1 MQKSNKRTAKPIK
14 DRLKEEEKLHPLPVL
29 SDFCDSYH
37 LHEVKQILWDWLV
50 TALGKSHSIYDEGK
64 ERSNLFFFYE
74 KVETL
79 MEAVYMIHEQQEK
92 ASHPKQ
98 TGTKGK
104 TPKQS
109 AS

>member
-1 MQKSNKRTAKPIK
+1 MQKSNKPVTRPYK
-14 DRLKEEEKLHPLPVL
+14 DRLNKEEKQNPLPVL
-29 SDFCDSYH
+29 QDFCDSYH

-79 MEAVYMIHEQQEK
+79 IEAVYILHE
-92 ASHPKQ
+92 KQ
-98 TGTKGK
+98 GK
-104 TPKQS
+104 DKDKQVKRPGS
-109 AS
+109 RNKN